1 MLTFKYT
8 TKKKKKTVIAC
19 GSCPNKEQFE
29 INQGHS

>member
-1 MLTFKYT
+1 MLTFKY

>member
-8 TKKKKKTVIAC
+8 KKIIIIIIAC

>member
-19 GSCPNKEQFE
+19 GSYPNKEQ
-29 INQGHS
+29 IGH